1 MSLDVN
7 LDKVKSSSS
16 GGTIDRLRHPTIS
29 TGTSVVVKYIYKATS
44 IGAFC
49 LVSFF
54 SPKDVAT
61 KYIYNLLYRYYVQ
74 MQFSKWTAPTQGRK
88 QAKNQR
94 LKHQYV
100 SLSFPKMEQS
110 NQRTTYVIEQTGVD
124 SILFEFF
131 RRTGVKLVK
140 AGHSKLQLLN
150 ELEAAKRPP
159 WVKLRG
165 PRRQGTTGSIIYITF
180 FQQPICQQPQQ
191 KYLNLNPFLVK
202 LTDFAQLV

>member
-54 SPKDVAT
+54 SPKDVA
-61 KYIYNLLYRYYVQ
+61 NYVQ

-110 NQRTTYVIEQTGVD
+110 NQRTTYV
-124 SILFEFF
+124 
-131 RRTGVKLVK
+131 
-140 AGHSKLQLLN
+140 
-150 ELEAAKRPP
+150 LE
-159 WVKLRG
+159 
-165 PRRQGTTGSIIYITF
+165 
-180 FQQPICQQPQQ
+180 QPILLIFKTAPIQF
-191 KYLNLNPFLVK
+191 YLNFSGGPGSSFRGIRSSKRRSDLGQAAGTSSSRHHGK
-202 LTDFAQLV
+202 YYI

>member
-61 KYIYNLLYRYYVQ
+61 KYITYYIGITYKCSSQNGLLLRRE
-74 MQFSKWTAPTQGRK
+74 GNRRK
-88 QAKNQR
+88 VR
-94 LKHQYV
+94 
-100 SLSFPKMEQS
+100 
-110 NQRTTYVIEQTGVD
+110 D
-124 SILFEFF
+124 
-131 RRTGVKLVK
+131 
-140 AGHSKLQLLN
+140 
-150 ELEAAKRPP
+150 
-159 WVKLRG
+159 
-165 PRRQGTTGSIIYITF
+165 
-180 FQQPICQQPQQ
+180 
-191 KYLNLNPFLVK
+191 
-202 LTDFAQLV
+202 